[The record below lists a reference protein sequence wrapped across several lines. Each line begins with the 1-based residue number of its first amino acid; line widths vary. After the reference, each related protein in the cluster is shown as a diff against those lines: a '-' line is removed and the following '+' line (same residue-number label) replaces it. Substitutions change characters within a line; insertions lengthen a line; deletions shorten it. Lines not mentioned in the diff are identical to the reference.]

1 MNQSI
6 DGLPPAVTS
15 LTCSYANRT
24 SSLQIVRI
32 TNVPGWY
39 FERVIFPGQTILFCA
54 AAEALLEVYTGS
66 HATCLLADT
75 IPCTQ
80 LEVKEV
86 SGSLLQVAA
95 ES

>member
-1 MNQSI
+1 MQQSL
-6 DGLPPAVTS
+6 DGLPLAGTH

-24 SSLQIVRI
+24 GGLQIVRV

-39 FERVIFPGQTILFCA
+39 FERVVFPAQTILFCA
-54 AAEALLEVYTGS
+54 LPEAQLEVYTGS

-80 LEVKEV
+80 LEIREMV
-86 SGSLLQVAA
+86 SSIAVAA
-95 ES
+95 D